1 MGREWT
7 VAEQEG
13 STGKEGSLGQAG
25 DAEEVENT
33 VEQEVPSVWE
43 KWVPLGNLEM
53 GEGSLGAQAQDQCS

>member
-13 STGKEGSLGQAG
+13 STGKEESLKKGG

-33 VEQEVPSVWE
+33 VEQEVPSGWE
-43 KWVPLGNLEM
+43 KQVPLESLEM
-53 GEGSLGAQAQDQCS
+53 GEGSLGAQAQGQCS